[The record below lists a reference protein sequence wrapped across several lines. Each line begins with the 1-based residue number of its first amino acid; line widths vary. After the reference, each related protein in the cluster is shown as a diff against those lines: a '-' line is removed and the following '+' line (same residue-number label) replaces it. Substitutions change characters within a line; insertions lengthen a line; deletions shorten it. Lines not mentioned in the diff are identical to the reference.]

1 MIGAEEARRLLEAA
15 AAHDGL
21 QTADDALEAV
31 QDDEAQLWAGEKSV
45 MVTRVTDYSQSRL
58 ATIWLAGGDMD
69 ELVETMLP
77 QVETWAK
84 ENGCDGIALAGRKGW
99 QRVLASRGFETKAYM
114 MRKPL

>member
-1 MIGAEEARRLLEAA
+1 MIGAEEARKLLDAA
-15 AAHDGL
+15 ARHDGL
-21 QTADDALEAV
+21 QTADDALRAV
-31 QDDEAQLWAGEKSV
+31 QNDEAQLWAGEKSV

-58 ATIWLAGGDMD
+58 ASIWLAGGDMT

-84 ENGCDGIALAGRKGW
+84 ANGCDGIALAGRKGW
-99 QRVLASRGFETKAYM
+99 QRVLGARGFTTQAYV

>member
-1 MIGAEEARRLLEAA
+1 MLLDAA

-31 QDDEAQLWAGEKSV
+31 QAEQAQLWAGEKSV

-77 QVETWAK
+77 KFETWAK
-84 ENGCDGIALAGRKGW
+84 EHGCDAVALAGRKGW
-99 QRVLASRGFETKAYM
+99 QRVLGDRGFKTQAYM